1 MYSRQY
7 YFELCNASLDK
18 LFLRDEDVRK
28 YRGAMPPTFDVLN
41 QLAKGLEFIHS
52 SKLFHCDIKPQ
63 NVLIRMNPKNE
74 EASMKWADFGLSK
87 RAHEKRTCT
96 TSEVTG
102 TCHKWLGPELLKFLD
117 NSQTVKS
124 EVFAEGL
131 VFSYYLMDGQHPKL
145 VVTLEN
151 FTISVDRTDTLT
163 NQNSKSIYTFNYI

>member
-1 MYSRQY
+1 
-7 YFELCNASLDK
+7 
-18 LFLRDEDVRK
+18 
-28 YRGAMPPTFDVLN
+28 MPPTFDVLN

-87 RAHEKRTCT
+87 RAQEKRTCT
-96 TSEVTG
+96 TSEVTE
-102 TCHKWLGPELLKFLD
+102 TFRRWLAPELLKFPD
-117 NSQTVKS
+117 SSQTVKS

-131 VFSYYLMDGQHPKL
+131 VFSYYLMDGQHPL

-151 FTISVDRTDTLT
+151 LTISIDRTDTLT